1 MEDAVDELDEEILRH
16 DLSGVKEDTFVA
28 SGDGSV
34 LPGLPLTTSH
44 EVYEELEHDERAPVD
59 PAR

>member
-1 MEDAVDELDEEILRH
+1 ML
-16 DLSGVKEDTFVA
+16 VA

-34 LPGLPLTTSH
+34 LPGLPLTASH